1 MERLKVKKEGVLL
14 EKTTLFFENEA
25 VFNPAVI
32 EENGIIHLFYRALSK
47 GDFSTIGYCQL
58 DSPLHIIK
66 RNELPILMPQFD
78 YEKKGIED
86 PRIVK
91 IDGLYYL
98 TYTAFDGINAL
109 GALAISK
116 NLKEFDHWGL
126 ITPLMLEN
134 EDESTNFD
142 RIAHTYSDEV
152 AIDNNVE
159 FVWDKNVLFFPKKID
174 GKFYFVHRIKPDILF
189 VIVSDLGEINVSFW
203 ENYLSNIPNYRLNCD
218 PLHLEKANYFGAGC
232 PPIETDRGWIF
243 IYHAA
248 YECDGELIYK
258 AHCILLDLHNPL
270 KIIASL
276 PYCLFEPEYEWEI
289 EGNVRNVVFPT
300 GCLLKND
307 LIYIYYGAA
316 DTRIACASFSLNE
329 LFESFIYLKKENE
342 NVY

>member
-1 MERLKVKKEGVLL
+1 MERLKVKKEGILL
-14 EKTTLFFENEA
+14 EKTNLYFENEA

-32 EENGIIHLFYRALSK
+32 EEDGVIHLFYRALSK

-58 DSPLHIIK
+58 DAPINIKK
-66 RNELPILMPQFD
+66 RNEIPLLLPQFD
-78 YEKKGIED
+78 FEKKGLED

-91 IDGLYYL
+91 IDDLFYL

-109 GALAISK
+109 GALTLSSD
-116 NLKEFDHWGL
+116 LKEFQHWGL

-134 EDESTNFD
+134 DDESTNFE
-142 RIAHTYSDEV
+142 RIASSYSDEL

-189 VIVSDLGEINVSFW
+189 VIVSDLSEINVAFW
-203 ENYLSNIPNYRLNCD
+203 EKYLSNLPIYRLDCD
-218 PLHLEKANYFGAGC
+218 SVHLEKALYFGAGC

-248 YECDGELIYK
+248 YEMDAEIIYK
-258 AHCILLDLHNPL
+258 AHCILLDLKDPL
-270 KIIASL
+270 KIIATL
-276 PYCLFEPEYEWEI
+276 PYCLLEPEFDWEI
-289 EGNVRNVVFPT
+289 KGNVNNVVFPT
-300 GCLLKND
+300 GSLIKGD
-307 LIYIYYGAA
+307 QIYIYYGAA
-316 DTRIACASFSLNE
+316 DSRIACASFSLTE

-342 NVY
+342 NVK

>member
-14 EKTTLFFENEA
+14 EKTTLYFENEA

-47 GDFSTIGYCQL
+47 GDFSTIGHCEL
-58 DSPLHIIK
+58 DSPLQISK
-66 RNELPILMPQFD
+66 RYELPILMPQFD
-78 YEKKGIED
+78 YEKKGMED

-91 IDGLYYL
+91 IDGLFYL

-109 GALAISK
+109 GALTISSD
-116 NLKEFDHWGL
+116 LKEFESLGL

-142 RIAHTYSDEV
+142 RVASSYSDEL

-159 FVWDKNVLFFPKKID
+159 FVWDKNVLFFPKKIN
-174 GKFYFVHRIKPDILF
+174 GKFYFVHRIKPDILL
-189 VIVSDLGEINVSFW
+189 VTVTDLKEINVAFW
-203 ENYLSNIPNYRLNCD
+203 ENYLSNLPNYRLECD
-218 PLHLEKANYFGAGC
+218 KIHLEKALYFGAGC
-232 PPIETDRGWIF
+232 PPIETEKGWIF

-248 YECDGELIYK
+248 YERNGELIYK
-258 AHCILLDLHNPL
+258 AHCILLDLQNPI
-270 KIIASL
+270 KIIATL

-289 EGNVRNVVFPT
+289 EGNVKNVVFPT

-307 LIYIYYGAA
+307 SIYIYYGAA
-316 DTRIACASFSLNE
+316 DTRIACASFSLTE
-329 LFESFIYLKKENE
+329 LFESFIYLNKEN
-342 NVY
+342 